1 MKNILFVLNKIPNI
15 GGIETVTTQLANRLS
30 EKYNISILSTGTS
43 LDKQPGLKNDI
54 AITVIPENIS
64 ALEKNNLFN
73 QYLSEKKID
82 VIINQG
88 CNENI
93 TQLFFDK
100 KFPDNIKII
109 SVLHGQPMNEIVL
122 AKQFKREQI
131 IRKKSG
137 FSKYLK
143 LWLNHYGQNAMCK
156 TARKKA
162 LSNQKKLYQ
171 ISNYIIVLQDFY
183 IDEYALKY
191 HIPDIQK
198 KLRAIP
204 NPSIYGQSPNVSEKK
219 NEILYVGRLSNSDKR
234 VDRLLKIWKLVEPQ
248 CPDWSLKILG
258 DGEDRNKLETLAQSL
273 KLNNIAFL
281 GYQNPEPFY
290 KSARIVCL
298 TSQTEGLP
306 MSLIEAQT
314 FGTIPI
320 AFECSSGI
328 SYILEKGN
336 SGICIP
342 PYKMNIFA
350 NKLATLIKNQ
360 ELLDTLSQRAKISS
374 GRFNENVIVS
384 QWIQLIE
391 S

>member
-1 MKNILFVLNKIPNI
+1 MKNILFVLNKFPNI

-54 AITVIPENIS
+54 SITVIPENIS
-64 ALEKNNLFN
+64 ALEKNVLFN
-73 QYLSEKKID
+73 QYLSEKKVD

-100 KFPDNIKII
+100 KLSDNIKII

-156 TARKKA
+156 AARKKA

-204 NPSIYGQSPNVSEKK
+204 NPSIYGQRPNVSEKK

-248 CPDWSLKILG
+248 CPD
-258 DGEDRNKLETLAQSL
+258 
-273 KLNNIAFL
+273 
-281 GYQNPEPFY
+281 
-290 KSARIVCL
+290 
-298 TSQTEGLP
+298 
-306 MSLIEAQT
+306 
-314 FGTIPI
+314 
-320 AFECSSGI
+320 
-328 SYILEKGN
+328 
-336 SGICIP
+336 GIC
-342 PYKMNIFA
+342 
-350 NKLATLIKNQ
+350 L
-360 ELLDTLSQRAKISS
+360 R
-374 GRFNENVIVS
+374 
-384 QWIQLIE
+384 
-391 S
+391 